1 MATLLQGISS
11 TIEQRLSGGIRE
23 SLPRLDPVYKY
34 VTDTWS
40 GVASTQDVGR
50 SYQVIHTF
58 NESLHGVFK
67 WVTAGG
73 STVNNSTLTHSLIPT
88 DVQEYPGLEDTTLPG
103 YLQKTITLVSGM
115 GNLFL
120 PQQYARTDQ
129 LTAEVGN
136 LVTDLLR
143 GAAQLTALADIAC
156 FYSTGVPSLIGVAGN
171 TTSGTSVSVQVLGA
185 IGQFYNGQHVD
196 LYSSGGTKR
205 NTTYQIVVDGVRY
218 TPASTDT
225 AGYGVVTL
233 KSKDGASSI
242 SVTATDL
249 IVIQDSYNVGPHGPH
264 YWLQSSGTIYGI
276 ALATY
281 QQFQSVVQSSV
292 GDLDETKLNRYFQRL
307 WKAYGTMNFPDTVL
321 TSMGVTLALLDSSYG
336 LTDRF
341 IRNLGDRQKL
351 VMGFQSAG
359 ESAYMFNGIPI
370 RWIESPYMPSDSQ
383 FAGTANGGRLWALKF
398 RDKNIKRYLP
408 PPLPGAKKNAMFGR
422 EAEFPFGTGGPSGM
436 FSPYHSSAGRKTNWM
451 EAPFNRWC
459 EYAPDY
465 MPGLNLSGINEIL

>member
-1 MATLLQGISS
+1 MATLMQGASL
-11 TIEQRLSGGIRE
+11 TIEERLSGGIRE

-34 VTDTWS
+34 IADTWF
-40 GVASTQDVGR
+40 GVASTNDVGR
-50 SYQVIHTF
+50 SWQVNHTF

-73 STVNNSTLTHSLIPT
+73 SNVNNTTLTHSLIPT

-103 YLQKTITLVSGM
+103 YLRKTITLVAGM

-120 PQQYARTDQ
+120 PQTYARADQ
-129 LTAEVGN
+129 LSAEVGS

-143 GAAQLTALADIAC
+143 GAATLTALADIAC
-156 FYSTGVPSLIGVAGN
+156 FYSVGVPSQIGVAGN
-171 TTSGTSVSVQVLGA
+171 STSGTSVNVVVLGA
-185 IGQFYNGQHVD
+185 VNQFYNGQHVD
-196 LYSSGGTKR
+196 IYTTTTKI
-205 NTTYQIVVDGVRY
+205 NTNYQVVVDGVRY
-218 TPASTDT
+218 IPATTDT
-225 AGYGVVTL
+225 TGYGVVTL
-233 KSKDGASSI
+233 KSKDGASTVT
-242 SVTATDL
+242 VTAGDL
-249 IVIQDSYNVGPHGPH
+249 IVIQDSFNVGPHGPFH
-264 YWLQSSGTIYGI
+264 WLINTGSAYGI
-276 ALATY
+276 NVGTY
-281 QQFQSVVQSSV
+281 QQFQSVVQTSV
-292 GDLDETKLNRYFQRL
+292 GDLDETKLARYFQRL

-321 TSMGVTLALLDSSYG
+321 TSMGVTIALLDSSYG

-341 IRNLGDRQKL
+341 VRNLGERNQL

-383 FAGTANGGRLWALKF
+383 FAGTANGGRLWALKM

-451 EAPFNRWC
+451 EAPFNRWS